1 MNAYPISPDI
11 KSTKNNSKELLNQL
25 GEKLNPEIEI
35 RSYQTLQEK
44 GFGRRKKF

>member
-1 MNAYPISPDI
+1 MNSDPISPGI
-11 KSTKNNSKELLNQL
+11 KNSKNNAKELLNQF

-35 RSYQTLQEK
+35 RSYKTLQEK